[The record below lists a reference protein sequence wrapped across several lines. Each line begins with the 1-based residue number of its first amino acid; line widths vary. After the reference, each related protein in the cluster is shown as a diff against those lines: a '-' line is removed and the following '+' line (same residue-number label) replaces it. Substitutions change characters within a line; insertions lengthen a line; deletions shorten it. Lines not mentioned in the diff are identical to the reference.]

1 MGISLNQ
8 CESIWISYAPTH
20 VEFLLYLRI
29 LPAANL
35 PKCFH
40 RAADEACHTQT
51 HTHTHIRS
59 QIVSSE
65 AVRELLIYIYH
76 RLTERVLGRNA
87 SRNPKVAAIRRL
99 AIWLDPQS
107 VCLSAV
113 HAAKTLSP
121 KKWATQKVTEGEARQ
136 RDRQREREEE
146 KASGWGKKSA
156 PYAAPQTK
164 TKTGQ

>member
-1 MGISLNQ
+1 MGISVNQ
-8 CESIWISYAPTH
+8 YESVMPPHMWNFYWVCE
-20 VEFLLYLRI
+20 
-29 LPAANL
+29 LPPANFSN
-35 PKCFH
+35 CSH
-40 RAADEACHTQT
+40 CAADEACHTQT
-51 HTHTHIRS
+51 HTYTHIRS